1 MVGLGEEWHVVRE
14 AYRRITRVYERANML
29 ATLGNVDRWR
39 REAVALLQLKREGG
53 A

>member
-1 MVGLGEEWHVVRE
+1 VGLGKQWHVVRE
-14 AYRRITRVYERANML
+14 AYRKITKVYERANML

-39 REAVALLQLKREGG
+39 REAVALFT